1 MNNKKIIGK
10 VKKIENFKMPI
21 VETGIN
27 TADEERKALVFDTPE
42 DLVWYRIL
50 VEEKGEMEKN
60 ILDRE
65 NHICRCGAV
74 GCKYFNQHLHR

>member
-1 MNNKKIIGK
+1 
-10 VKKIENFKMPI
+10 MPK
-21 VETGIN
+21 VETKIN
-27 TADEERKALVFDTPE
+27 TAGEEKETLIFDTPE
-42 DLVWYRIL
+42 NFVWYEIL
-50 VEEKGEMEKN
+50 VEEKGKMEKN